1 MSYDRVH
8 EGLDRLKLT
17 GMARILDS
25 AIQRWSKGDKDVLTL
40 IEELISA
47 EENEREHK
55 RYESALKWSGF
66 PYYKRIEEFD
76 FSFQPS
82 IDKRQI
88 KELET
93 MRFLYDKENVVFLG
107 PPGVGKTHLAVGLGI
122 RAIEEG
128 KRCYFVNAITLVD
141 KLKKAFA
148 DRSLQKHMRFYRSI
162 DLLIIDELGYLPL
175 DGEGAKLFFELIA
188 QRYEKKSIILTSNRG
203 FTEWDKIFSDEVIAT
218 AILDRLLHHC
228 TIVNIRGKSYR
239 LKEKKKEGLTKV
251 SVLTERRGEN
261 VK

>member
-1 MSYDRVH
+1 MGYESVH
-8 EGLDRLKLT
+8 EGLERLKLT
-17 GMARILDS
+17 GMAQILDS
-25 AIQRWSKGDKDVLTL
+25 AIQRWSKGDKDVLAL

-47 EENEREHK
+47 EEGERK
-55 RYESALKWSGF
+55 QRRYEEALKWSGF
-66 PYYKRIEEFD
+66 PYYKRIEGFD

-82 IDKRQI
+82 IDRRQI
-88 KELET
+88 RELET
-93 MRFLYDKENVVFLG
+93 MRFLYEKENVVFLG

-141 KLKKAFA
+141 KLKKAFMN
-148 DRSLQKHMRFYRSI
+148 RSLGRQIRFYKSI

-188 QRYEKKSIILTSNRG
+188 QRYERKSIILTSNRG
-203 FTEWDKIFSDEVIAT
+203 FTEWDKIFQDEVIAT

-239 LKEKKKEGLTKV
+239 LKERKKEGLTKV
-251 SVLTERRGEN
+251 SVLTKREGDEVR
-261 VK
+261 